1 MVEQVREGVS
11 PRAAARAVRVSLS
24 TVQRW
29 VARAGEEPL
38 DEVDWEARP
47 PGCRGSPR
55 RTKDSVE
62 KRVLAIRKKL
72 RTRSDLGEYG
82 PEAIH
87 REWTE
92 RGARAIPAVAT
103 LARILSRRGALDGR
117 KRVRHQAPPRG

>member
-1 MVEQVREGVS
+1 MREGVS
-11 PRAAARAVRVSLS
+11 PRAVARAVRVSLS

-82 PEAIH
+82 PEAIR

-92 RGARAIPAVAT
+92 R
-103 LARILSRRGALDGR
+103 LSEKKPLVF
-117 KRVRHQAPPRG
+117 RVPRSWL